1 MALMIQKKKRVP
13 RTTSSSSSV
22 GTGASKLP
30 TGVLELGQH
39 LVKELNLQ
47 DGVDTLGRWMAH
59 HLAELLVAAKDA
71 DDAERPA
78 AEDRVANL
86 ILRIWAQRDTEP
98 IGITP
103 LASYAKAAQVL
114 AAIHPK
120 ERLFAPLSLQEVPT
134 RVARSLEVFD
144 LASRLTVL
152 SLADILPNPPP
163 GVEEIFEQFLS
174 GEEKNF
180 LAAARATYDLLASDI
195 SNESGKRN
203 RSSKTAT
210 EEIERT
216 RSELL
221 QRLKNAIEEFVE
233 RSTANVPTETVGD
246 VPRRARAKRQT

>member
-1 MALMIQKKKRVP
+1 MALMIQKKERVP

-39 LVKELNLQ
+39 LVKELKLQ

-59 HLAELLVAAKDA
+59 HLAELLVAAKNA
-71 DDAERPA
+71 DDAERRV

-86 ILRIWAQRDTEP
+86 ILRIWTHRNAEP

-103 LASYAKAAQVL
+103 LAPYAKAAQVL
-114 AAIHPK
+114 AAMHPK
-120 ERLFAPLSLQEVPT
+120 ERFFAPLSPREAPT
-134 RVARSLEVFD
+134 SIARSLEIFD

-163 GVEEIFEQFLS
+163 GVREIVERFLS

-180 LAAARATYDLLASDI
+180 LAAARATYDLLASDL
-195 SNESGKRN
+195 SNQSGKRK
-203 RSSKTAT
+203 RSSKTAS
-210 EEIERT
+210 EEIV
-216 RSELL
+216 RSRLELL
-221 QRLKNAIEEFVE
+221 QRLQNAVGELVE
-233 RSTANVPTETVGD
+233 SSTANAPTEMVGD
-246 VPRRARAKRQT
+246 VPRRVKAKRLT